1 MLITGFNPQLSGVE
15 PPLPGDLPE
24 ARGPLPTRRQ
34 QPCIRRARQQRVRHG
49 ARARRRGRL
58 HRGKMATGKALG
70 PSVASGRGTR
80 RVRLVRV
87 RDAACPLSTRGGGGG
102 AGGGDAGEREVRMG
116 RGGAAP
122 LLLLCKCQRERYAE
136 RRGAGTGTCLFGVT
150 ICADASPREAAV
162 CSAGALLGVRLGH
175 GGRGL
180 PHRTGT
186 MKLLRFSLNPTS
198 NSFKRQP
205 VLLRSRLNFVGCRRL
220 QASAGSRVVRQD
232 RLAVG
237 VEARGIV
244 RTAGLTLSG
253 PCDGSCGQTGDSSAA
268 TTSVAR
274 AMPRHREGG
283 SGRSGVVAARGFA
296 TGARG
301 QAGSG
306 TDDSTTSNI

>member
-1 MLITGFNPQLSGVE
+1 MGRGAQPHCCSCASAREKDTQK
-15 PPLPGDLPE
+15 DA
-24 ARGPLPTRRQ
+24 ARGPAHACSESQYALTHRHARQRCAARRPPRRQ
-34 QPCIRRARQQRVRHG
+34 TRAW
-49 ARARRRGRL
+49 
-58 HRGKMATGKALG
+58 GKG
-70 PSVASGRGTR
+70 PAAS
-80 RVRLVRV
+80 
-87 RDAACPLSTRGGGGG
+87 
-102 AGGGDAGEREVRMG
+102 
-116 RGGAAP
+116 
-122 LLLLCKCQRERYAE
+122 
-136 RRGAGTGTCLFGVT
+136 
-150 ICADASPREAAV
+150 
-162 CSAGALLGVRLGH
+162 H
-175 GGRGL
+175 
-180 PHRTGT
+180 GT

-306 TDDSTTSNI
+306 TDDSQLPTFDSSRAFVGTRLASSCAGPVAPQRGPQDSCAPVGGQALAKRHVLRPFTAGPSKGTQPDRAWHE